1 MTLVPLTRRPA
12 SVVAEPLTTPLPRLS
27 DVVHAV
33 VATFGVS
40 GWRLRFGPG
49 GREVVVARLAE
60 ADAVARGLVGSVL
73 GVPAEAVRIRIT
85 PDRATLDALRRS

>member
-1 MTLVPLTRRPA
+1 MTRRPA

-40 GWRLRFGPG
+40 GWRLRFGPS

-60 ADAVARGLVGSVL
+60 ADGAARRLVGSVL